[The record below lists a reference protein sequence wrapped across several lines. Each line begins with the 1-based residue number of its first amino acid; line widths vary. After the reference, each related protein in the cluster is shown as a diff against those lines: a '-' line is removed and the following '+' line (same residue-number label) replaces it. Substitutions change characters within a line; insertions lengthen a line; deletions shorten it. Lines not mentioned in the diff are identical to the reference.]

1 MGGSDKGL
9 LLLDGRPM
17 IEHVI
22 DALVPQLDALM
33 ISANRNLERY
43 RSYGYPVIS
52 DADEDY
58 RGPLAGIAGALA
70 RTDSDFLLSA
80 PCDAP
85 FVPGDLVSR
94 LRAVLDEQA
103 AELAVVDTGDRLQ
116 PVFML
121 LSATLLPSLNR
132 FLDGGGRKIDA
143 WFADHHLA
151 AADFTDRAADFTN
164 INTPEEKRRAEQ
176 RLRNG

>member
-9 LLLDGRPM
+9 AMLDGRPM

-22 DALVPQLDALM
+22 GALTPQVDALM

-43 RSYGYPVIS
+43 RDYGYPVIS
-52 DADEDY
+52 DADHGY
-58 RGPLAGIAGALA
+58 LGPLAGIAGALA
-70 RTDSDFLLSA
+70 RAESEFLLSA

-85 FVPGDLVSR
+85 FVPGDLAAR
-94 LRAVLDEQA
+94 LRTALEEQS

-121 LSATLLPSLNR
+121 LSTHLRGSLNR
-132 FLDGGGRKIDA
+132 FLDKGGRKIDA
-143 WFADHHLA
+143 WFAAHDVA
-151 AADFTDRAADFTN
+151 PADFSDCAEAFTN
-164 INTPEEKRRAEQ
+164 INTPHEKQRAEQ
-176 RLRNG
+176 RLRHG